1 MADKRRI
8 QPVLNRKRLY
18 GADQPVRRG
27 AVRPASHLETTLYVK
42 IALLALAA
50 AAFLGA
56 AVIGVSP
63 SPGPRMGMLI
73 SLPWDDLR

>member
-8 QPVLNRKRLY
+8 QPGLNRKRLNR
-18 GADQPVRRG
+18 ADQTVRCGITRR
-27 AVRPASHLETTLYVK
+27 ACHLETTLYVK

>member
-1 MADKRRI
+1 M
-8 QPVLNRKRLY
+8 
-18 GADQPVRRG
+18 
-27 AVRPASHLETTLYVK
+27 YVK

-63 SPGPRMGMLI
+63 TPGPRLGMFI
-73 SLPWDDLR
+73 PLPWVDVR

>member
-1 MADKRRI
+1 M
-8 QPVLNRKRLY
+8 
-18 GADQPVRRG
+18 
-27 AVRPASHLETTLYVK
+27 YVK

-56 AVIGVSP
+56 AVIGVST

>member
-1 MADKRRI
+1 
-8 QPVLNRKRLY
+8 
-18 GADQPVRRG
+18 
-27 AVRPASHLETTLYVK
+27 LYVK